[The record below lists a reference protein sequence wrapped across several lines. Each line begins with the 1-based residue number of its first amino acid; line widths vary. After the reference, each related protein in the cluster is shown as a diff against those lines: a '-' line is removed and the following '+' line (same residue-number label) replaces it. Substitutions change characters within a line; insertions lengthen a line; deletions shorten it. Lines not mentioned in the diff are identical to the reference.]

1 MFLNQKNLVTATLF
15 LVLGLLFSCKKDSK
29 NEEYRAYFG
38 GEVTNPTSDYILFCR
53 NSKVIDSVKL
63 DKNNRFLIKFDS
75 LTPGLYSF
83 KNIPEYQYVYF
94 DKNDSIMVH
103 INAKDFD
110 NSVVFCGRGD
120 QKNNFLM
127 DLYLKNEEDKN
138 TMFSV
143 FEYDLVNFNKNID
156 SVHNSNK
163 AFYQSNKDDIKWS
176 EGFELYA
183 KSALDFQYF
192 SKKEIYPKVHQ
203 IRTGEDIYEKLPK
216 NYYAFRKFIDFDNIK
231 LADFSPFVMYISNML
246 NNCST
251 ITYHNHFTDLDL
263 ALKTNVN
270 KLNIADTLIKNEKLK
285 NNILNNIAFTYLLE
299 DQNMVNNKLFLET
312 YKKYSTDKSQK
323 NEILKIGNAIQLLNV
338 GNGLPEVTLINLDGQ
353 EISSN
358 DFQKKKTVVFFWT
371 KNLTSHLE
379 AAHKKLLSLKSK
391 YSDYQFIAI
400 NLDDD
405 QNKWIQTLATY
416 KFNGINELRSK
427 NFEDLKS
434 KWAITKV
441 HRTIILDENK
451 LIKNAFTNIFDVKF
465 ENELK

>member
-1 MFLNQKNLVTATLF
+1 MYLNLNKFLSVT
-15 LVLGLLFSCKKDSK
+15 LLLLLILLYSCKQNPKSTGY
-29 NEEYRAYFG
+29 EAYFG
-38 GEVTNPTSDYILFCR
+38 GEVTNPTSEYVLFCK

-63 DKNNRFLIKFDS
+63 DKKNRFFMKFDS

-83 KNIPEYQYVYF
+83 KNNPEYQYVYF

-127 DLYLKNEEDKN
+127 DLYLRNEEDKN
-138 TMFSV
+138 TMFPI
-143 FEYDLVNFNKNID
+143 FEYDIDKFNTNID
-156 SVHNSNK
+156 SIYNQNK
-163 AFYQSNKDDIKWS
+163 TFYKSYKDEIKWS
-176 EGFELYA
+176 DGFELYA

-203 IRTGEDIYEKLPK
+203 IRTGIDIYEKLPK
-216 NYYAFRKFIDFDNIK
+216 NYYNFRNTIDFDNIK
-231 LADFSPFVMYISNML
+231 LSDFSPFIMYVSNML

-251 ITYHNHFTDLDL
+251 ITYHNHLTEVDL

-270 KLNIADTLIKNEKLK
+270 KLNIADTLIKNENLK
-285 NNILNNIAFTYLLE
+285 NKILNNIAFTYLLE
-299 DQNMVNNKLFLET
+299 DQNMVNNKLFLDT
-312 YKKYSTDKSQK
+312 YRKYSTDKSQK
-323 NEILKIGNAIQLLNV
+323 NEILKIGNSIQLMNT
-338 GNGLPEVTLINLDGQ
+338 GNALPEVKLINLEGN

-358 DFQKKKTVVFFWT
+358 DFQKKKTVIFFWT

-379 AAHKKLLSLKSK
+379 AAHKKLLALKIK
-391 YSDYQFIAI
+391 YPEYQIIAV

-405 QNKWIQTLATY
+405 QTKWIQTLSTY
-416 KFNGINELRSK
+416 KFNGINELRCK

-434 KWAITKV
+434 KWVITKV
-441 HRTIILDENK
+441 HRTIILDKNK
-451 LIKNAFTNIFDVKF
+451 SIKNAFTNIFDVKF
-465 ENELK
+465 ENEL